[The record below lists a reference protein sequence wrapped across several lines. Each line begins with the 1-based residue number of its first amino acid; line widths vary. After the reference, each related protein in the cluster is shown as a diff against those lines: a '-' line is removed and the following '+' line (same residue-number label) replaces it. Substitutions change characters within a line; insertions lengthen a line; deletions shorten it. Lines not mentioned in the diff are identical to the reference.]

1 MTSYVLGGRIRRAPI
16 AFDAAHPMIL
26 PKSHHVSV
34 LIVRYYHRVLGHA
47 GREHV
52 LSVVRQCFWILRG
65 RVLVRQILSSC
76 VSCRRRN
83 SPPLQQVMADL
94 PKERLIP
101 YQPPFTYTGLDFFG
115 PIYVKRSRSTVKEY
129 GCIFVCFNSR
139 AVHIEDVSS
148 LETDTLIQAL
158 VRFFSVRGCPK
169 EIWSDN
175 GTNFTGAE
183 KELRQ
188 SVQDLSE
195 ERIKSEL
202 HSREVKWHSCP
213 LPEWRFQPPAASHMS
228 GVWERII
235 RSIRKAM
242 KAVLGSPSALVGLE
256 TLRTVFAE
264 VTSILN
270 SRPIC
275 PSSDDPNDLEPL
287 TPNHLLLQ
295 RRNLVVPP
303 GVFAKEDLYSRK
315 QCDTPSSL
323 QIASGLDGFENMF
336 RHCSS
341 AISGYRTNGT

>member
-1 MTSYVLGGRIRRAPI
+1 M
-16 AFDAAHPMIL
+16 
-26 PKSHHVSV
+26 
-34 LIVRYYHRVLGHA
+34 
-47 GREHV
+47 
-52 LSVVRQCFWILRG
+52 
-65 RVLVRQILSSC
+65 
-76 VSCRRRN
+76 
-83 SPPLQQVMADL
+83 
-94 PKERLIP
+94 
-101 YQPPFTYTGLDFFG
+101 
-115 PIYVKRSRSTVKEY
+115 KRSRSTVKVY
-129 GCIFVCFNSR
+129 GCIFVCFSSR

-148 LETDTLIQAL
+148 LETDTFIQAL

-195 ERIKSEL
+195 EHIKSEL
-202 HSREVKWHSCP
+202 YSREVEWYSCP

-228 GVWERII
+228 GVWERLI
-235 RSIRKAM
+235 RSVKKAM

-295 RRNLVVPP
+295 RRNLFVPP

-315 QCDTPSSL
+315 QW
-323 QIASGLDGFENMF
+323 
-336 RHCSS
+336 RH
-341 AISGYRTNGT
+341 A